1 MARDRVQG
9 GWAVQGCRE
18 RDRDEGR
25 REGGRLKVLV
35 IDNYDSF
42 VYNLAQYVGE
52 LGGEPEVFRND
63 EITLAQVKD
72 MAPERIVIS
81 PGPGHPADAH
91 YFGVC
96 EKVLKEVSPHVPTLG
111 VCLGHQG
118 IGTSFG
124 GTVSPASRLMHG
136 KTSLIVHDGQ
146 GLLKGVKNP
155 FQATRYHSLAIQ
167 KDDIPEELKVTA
179 LSLDDAEVMGVRHR
193 KYPIEGVQFHPESI
207 MTGEGKKIIKNF

>member
-1 MARDRVQG
+1 
-9 GWAVQGCRE
+9 
-18 RDRDEGR
+18 
-25 REGGRLKVLV
+25 LKVLV

-52 LGGEPEVFRND
+52 LGGQPTVVRND
-63 EITLAQVKD
+63 KVTLAQVKD
-72 MAPERIVIS
+72 MAPDRIIIS

-96 EKVLKEVSPHVPTLG
+96 ERVLQEVSPDVPTLG

-124 GTVSPASRLMHG
+124 ASVGAASALMHG
-136 KTSLIVHDGQ
+136 KTSMIVHDGE

-155 FQATRYHSLAIQ
+155 FEATRYHSLSIE
-167 KDDIPEELKVTA
+167 KDGIPAELKVTA
-179 LSLDDAEVMGVRHR
+179 LSVDDAEIMGVRHR

-207 MTGEGKKIIKNF
+207 MTGEGKKIVRNLLRGLP

>member
-1 MARDRVQG
+1 MN
-9 GWAVQGCRE
+9 
-18 RDRDEGR
+18 
-25 REGGRLKVLV
+25 VLV

-52 LGGEPEVFRND
+52 LGGEPHVFRND
-63 EITLAQVKD
+63 ELKIQQVRD
-72 MAPERIVIS
+72 MAPDRIIIS

-96 EKVLKEVSPHVPTLG
+96 EKVLQEVSPRVPTLG

-124 GTVSPASRLMHG
+124 AKVSPASRLMHG
-136 KTSLIVHDGQ
+136 KTSRIVHDGL
-146 GLLKGVKNP
+146 GLLTGVKNP
-155 FQATRYHSLAIQ
+155 FEATRYHSLSIQ
-167 KDDIPEELKVTA
+167 KDDIPAELRVTA
-179 LSLDDAEVMGVRHR
+179 LAMDDAEIMGVRHR

-207 MTGEGKKIIKNF
+207 MTSEGKKIIRNFLRE